1 MKVFTLKEIKAVL
14 PGIDLIP
21 LIEEGFAAYS
31 QGRAVVPPVG
41 ELILK
46 DPPGDVHIKYGYIEG
61 EDYFVIKIASG
72 FLDNQKLDLPSGNGM
87 MLLFRQETG
96 EPVCLLY
103 DEVYL
108 TDIRTA
114 VAGAIVAKYLAP
126 QNVERI
132 GIVGTGNQARL
143 QLAYLKG
150 VVDCRHVLVWGRSE
164 EKKQLYSREMAQ
176 KGFTVEACNEISELA
191 EASNLVIT
199 TTSATAPLLTADL
212 ITPGTHITAM
222 GSDTVGKRELDG
234 VILGQADLVVAD
246 SISQCR
252 ERGEIAWALREGDI
266 QEDDL
271 VELGDVLSGSHAGRQ
286 SDDQTTVADLT
297 GVAVQDIQI
306 ARAVYEALHNKPDE
320 RAKNPSPLSS

>member
-1 MKVFTLKEIKAVL
+1 MKVVALEQIKAVL

-21 LIEEGFAAYS
+21 LIEEGFVAYS

-41 ELILK
+41 ELIFK
-46 DPPGDVHIKYGYIEG
+46 DPPGDVHIKYGYIER

-72 FLDNQKLDLPSGNGM
+72 FPDNEKLDLPSGSGM

-96 EPVCLLY
+96 EPVCLLH
-103 DEVYL
+103 DEAYL

-114 VAGAIVAKYLAP
+114 VAGAVVARYLAP
-126 QNVERI
+126 QNVEGV

-143 QLAYLKG
+143 QLEYLKD
-150 VVDCRHVLVWGRSE
+150 VVDCRDVLVWGRRE
-164 EKKQLYSREMAQ
+164 EKVELYVAEMAQ
-176 KGFTVEACNEISELA
+176 RGFAVEACDETSELTA
-191 EASNLVIT
+191 ACNLIIT
-199 TTSATAPLLTADL
+199 ATSSTAPLLTADE

-222 GSDTVGKRELDG
+222 GSDTAEKRELDG
-234 VILGQADLVVAD
+234 AILAQADLVVAD

-252 ERGEIAWALREGDI
+252 ERGEIMWALREGNL

-271 VELGDVLSGSHAGRQ
+271 VELGEVLSGSHVGRQ

-306 ARAVYEALHNKPDE
+306 ARAVYETIKEKEAHE
-320 RAKNPSPLSS
+320 V